1 MNAKDVNIVY
11 ELISRLL
18 KFLTV
23 SFLFSFTTDWDVLS
37 ETLCGVLL
45 FGISGSQELSDI
57 AKIRVWFALCGCPG
71 LRVDILCK

>member
-1 MNAKDVNIVY
+1 MNANDVDIFF

-23 SFLFSFTTDWDVLS
+23 SFLLSYITDWHVLP

-45 FGISGSQELSDI
+45 FGISGSQELCDI

-71 LRVDILCK
+71 LGVGTLV